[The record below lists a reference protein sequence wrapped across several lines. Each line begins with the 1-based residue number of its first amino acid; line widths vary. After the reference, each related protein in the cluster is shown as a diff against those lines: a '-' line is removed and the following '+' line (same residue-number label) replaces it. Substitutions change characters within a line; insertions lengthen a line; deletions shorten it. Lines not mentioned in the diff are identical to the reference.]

1 MLLSRLLELTKRI
14 TRNGD
19 HYLMKKLL
27 FAALLLSSANIAYG
41 QVVSEIEIMR
51 SDVRTQ
57 KVAILTATMELTSDE
72 AAAFWP
78 RYREY
83 DVALNA
89 VWDQRLG
96 VIEDYAANYETM
108 TDEIARDLIERA
120 FAVAEAQ
127 LAVEREYFEKIAEV
141 LPVTKAARFAQVENR
156 LNHMI
161 SLQIA
166 SQLPLV
172 TAGEM
177 KEEGG
182 CGP

>member
-1 MLLSRLLELTKRI
+1 MLFSRSLLLAERM

-19 HYLMKKLL
+19 YYLMKKLL

-41 QVVSEIEIMR
+41 QVESAIEIMR

-72 AAAFWP
+72 ASAFWP
-78 RYREY
+78 KYREY
-83 DVALNA
+83 DVALSA

-96 VIEDYAANYETM
+96 VIKDYAANYETM
-108 TDEIARDLIERA
+108 TDEVARGLIERA
-120 FAVAEAQ
+120 FAVDEAQ
-127 LAVEREYFEKIAEV
+127 LAVEKEYFEKIAEV
-141 LPVTKAARFAQVENR
+141 LPITKAARFAQVERR
-156 LNHMI
+156 LNNMI
-161 SLQIA
+161 ELQLA
-166 SQLPLV
+166 SELPLV
-172 TAGEM
+172 KAGEM

>member
-1 MLLSRLLELTKRI
+1 M

-19 HYLMKKLL
+19 YYLMKKLL

-41 QVVSEIEIMR
+41 QVESAVEIMR

-72 AAAFWP
+72 ASAFWP
-78 RYREY
+78 TYREY
-83 DVALNA
+83 EVALSA

-96 VIEDYAANYETM
+96 VIKDYAANYETM
-108 TDEIARDLIERA
+108 TDEVARGLIGRS
-120 FAVAEAQ
+120 FAVDEAQ
-127 LAVEREYFEKIAEV
+127 VAVEKEYFEKIAEI
-141 LPVTKAARFAQVENR
+141 LPVTKAARFVQVERR
-156 LNHMI
+156 LNRMI
-161 SLQIA
+161 ELQIA

-172 TAGEM
+172 KEGEM